1 MASVAATS
9 TLAPALAAR
18 RRRARPG
25 AAPLPLPPRRA
36 AVVRCSLESN
46 VSDMGVNAPKGL
58 FPPEPEHYRGPKLK
72 VAIIGAGLAGMST
85 AVELL
90 DQGHEVD
97 LYESRPFIGGKVGS
111 FVDRK
116 GNHIEMGLH
125 VFFGCYSNL
134 FRLMKKVG
142 ADNNLL
148 VKEHTHTFVNK
159 GGAVGEL
166 DFRFPVGAPL
176 HGIQAFLRTN
186 QLKVY
191 DKARNAVALALSPVV
206 RALVDPDG
214 ALQQVRDLDDVSFS
228 DWFMSKGGTRESI
241 TRMWDPVAYALGFID
256 CDNISARCMLTI
268 FTLFAT
274 KTEASL
280 LRMLKGS
287 PDVYLSGPIKKYIT
301 DRGGRFHLR
310 WGCREVLYEKAPDGE
325 TYVKGL
331 FLSKATSREIIKAD
345 AYVAACDVP
354 GIKRLLPSEWR
365 EWEIFDNI
373 YKLDGVPVVTVQLR
387 YNGWVTE
394 LQDLEKSRQ
403 LEKAV
408 GLDNLLYTP
417 DADFSC
423 FSDLALS
430 SPADYYIEGQ
440 GSLIQAVLTP
450 GDPYMPLP
458 NEQIIS
464 KVQKQVVE
472 LFPSARGLEVTWS
485 SVVKIGQSLYREAP
499 GNDPFRP
506 DQKTP
511 VKNFFLSGSYTKQD
525 YIDSMEGAT
534 LSGRRTAAY
543 ICGAGEELL
552 ALRKKLVI
560 DDSEKALGNVQVL
573 QTTPRRLAAVLE
585 TETCPAAVLETER
598 SVSGVLAAV
607 TGDDWRQPERVAV
620 KASRPPVVCETLT
633 ATRERELLRL
643 FVSLTKPRG
652 SWWLMAPSP
661 AAGPPPARPS
671 SSHLWRAA
679 GVLQSISRSQVLLH
693 GPRRRHRRLPGGVV
707 RAAPDAPPV
716 VRAAVSA
723 VTELLR
729 ALSPNKTPRDAAE
742 QGEAED
748 PPPCG
753 SVEDVLAVLRDDYR
767 RAYFLT
773 GLSRYSQNLDLL
785 VPFFNSPSLE
795 LESIEKGLRVETKF
809 VKATWKLR
817 TYLRLPW
824 RPLIAIRGNT
834 TYDLNED
841 YKVVRHSESWDVS
854 ALEAIGQ
861 IFVSAREQRK
871 GSRG

>member
-1 MASVAATS
+1 
-9 TLAPALAAR
+9 
-18 RRRARPG
+18 
-25 AAPLPLPPRRA
+25 
-36 AVVRCSLESN
+36 
-46 VSDMGVNAPKGL
+46 
-58 FPPEPEHYRGPKLK
+58 
-72 VAIIGAGLAGMST
+72 
-85 AVELL
+85 
-90 DQGHEVD
+90 
-97 LYESRPFIGGKVGS
+97 
-111 FVDRK
+111 
-116 GNHIEMGLH
+116 
-125 VFFGCYSNL
+125 
-134 FRLMKKVG
+134 
-142 ADNNLL
+142 
-148 VKEHTHTFVNK
+148 
-159 GGAVGEL
+159 
-166 DFRFPVGAPL
+166 
-176 HGIQAFLRTN
+176 
-186 QLKVY
+186 
-191 DKARNAVALALSPVV
+191 
-206 RALVDPDG
+206 
-214 ALQQVRDLDDVSFS
+214 
-228 DWFMSKGGTRESI
+228 
-241 TRMWDPVAYALGFID
+241 MWDPVAYALGFID

-310 WGCREVLYEKAPDGE
+310 WGCREVLYEKSPDGE

-331 FLSKATSREIIKAD
+331 LLSKATSREIIKAD

-365 EWEIFDNI
+365 EWEMFDNI

-458 NEQIIS
+458 NEEIIS

-472 LFPSARGLEVTWS
+472 LFPSAQGLEVTWS

-573 QTTPRRLAAVLE
+573 QT
-585 TETCPAAVLETER
+585 
-598 SVSGVLAAV
+598 S
-607 TGDDWRQPERVAV
+607 
-620 KASRPPVVCETLT
+620 
-633 ATRERELLRL
+633 
-643 FVSLTKPRG
+643 
-652 SWWLMAPSP
+652 
-661 AAGPPPARPS
+661 
-671 SSHLWRAA
+671 
-679 GVLQSISRSQVLLH
+679 
-693 GPRRRHRRLPGGVV
+693 
-707 RAAPDAPPV
+707 
-716 VRAAVSA
+716 
-723 VTELLR
+723 
-729 ALSPNKTPRDAAE
+729 
-742 QGEAED
+742 
-748 PPPCG
+748 
-753 SVEDVLAVLRDDYR
+753 
-767 RAYFLT
+767 
-773 GLSRYSQNLDLL
+773 
-785 VPFFNSPSLE
+785 
-795 LESIEKGLRVETKF
+795 
-809 VKATWKLR
+809 
-817 TYLRLPW
+817 
-824 RPLIAIRGNT
+824 
-834 TYDLNED
+834 
-841 YKVVRHSESWDVS
+841 
-854 ALEAIGQ
+854 
-861 IFVSAREQRK
+861 
-871 GSRG
+871 

>member
-1 MASVAATS
+1 MAMAATSRAPS
-9 TLAPALAAR
+9 TLAPASFSAAGGSR
-18 RRRARPG
+18 RRRRCPN
-25 AAPLPLPPRRA
+25 PRVR
-36 AVVRCSLESN
+36 VGVGVRCSLDSN
-46 VSDMGVNAPKGL
+46 VSDMAVNAPKGL

-159 GGAVGEL
+159 GGTIGEL

-228 DWFMSKGGTRESI
+228 DWFLSKGGTRESI

-310 WGCREVLYEKAPDGE
+310 WGCREVLYDKSPDGE

-331 FLSKATSREIIKAD
+331 LLSKATSREIIKAD

-365 EWEIFDNI
+365 QWDTFDNI

-403 LEKAV
+403 LKKAV

-458 NEQIIS
+458 NEEIIS
-464 KVQKQVVE
+464 KVQKQVLE
-472 LFPSARGLEVTWS
+472 LFPSSQGLELTWS
-485 SVVKIGQSLYREAP
+485 SVVKIGQSLYRESP

-552 ALRKKLVI
+552 ALRKKLIV
-560 DDSEKALGNVQVL
+560 DDSEKARGKVEAL
-573 QTTPRRLAAVLE
+573 QT
-585 TETCPAAVLETER
+585 
-598 SVSGVLAAV
+598 S
-607 TGDDWRQPERVAV
+607 
-620 KASRPPVVCETLT
+620 
-633 ATRERELLRL
+633 
-643 FVSLTKPRG
+643 
-652 SWWLMAPSP
+652 
-661 AAGPPPARPS
+661 
-671 SSHLWRAA
+671 
-679 GVLQSISRSQVLLH
+679 
-693 GPRRRHRRLPGGVV
+693 
-707 RAAPDAPPV
+707 
-716 VRAAVSA
+716 
-723 VTELLR
+723 
-729 ALSPNKTPRDAAE
+729 
-742 QGEAED
+742 
-748 PPPCG
+748 
-753 SVEDVLAVLRDDYR
+753 
-767 RAYFLT
+767 
-773 GLSRYSQNLDLL
+773 
-785 VPFFNSPSLE
+785 
-795 LESIEKGLRVETKF
+795 
-809 VKATWKLR
+809 
-817 TYLRLPW
+817 
-824 RPLIAIRGNT
+824 
-834 TYDLNED
+834 
-841 YKVVRHSESWDVS
+841 
-854 ALEAIGQ
+854 
-861 IFVSAREQRK
+861 
-871 GSRG
+871 

>member
-1 MASVAATS
+1 MAATS
-9 TLAPALAAR
+9 CTLVSALVVGR
-18 RRRARPG
+18 RRGPSCQ
-25 AAPLPLPPRRA
+25 RA
-36 AVVRCSLESN
+36 AAGGVVRCSLDRK
-46 VSDMGVNAPKGL
+46 VSDMAINAPKGL

-97 LYESRPFIGGKVGS
+97 LYDSRTFIGGKVGS
-111 FVDRK
+111 FVDK
-116 GNHIEMGLH
+116 QGNHIEMGLH

-134 FRLMKKVG
+134 FRLMK
-142 ADNNLL
+142 N
-148 VKEHTHTFVNK
+148 
-159 GGAVGEL
+159 
-166 DFRFPVGAPL
+166 FRFPVGAPL

-214 ALQQVRDLDDVSFS
+214 ALQQVRDLDDVSFT
-228 DWFMSKGGTRESI
+228 DWFMSRGGTRESI

-310 WGCREVLYEKAPDGE
+310 WGCREVLYDKSPDGE

-331 FLSKATSREIIKAD
+331 LISKATSSEIIKAD

-365 EWEIFDNI
+365 EWDMFDNI

-394 LQDLEKSRQ
+394 VQDLEKSRQ
-403 LEKAV
+403 LQKAI

-458 NEQIIS
+458 NEEIIS
-464 KVQKQVVE
+464 KVEKQVLD

-552 ALRKKLVI
+552 AIRKKLLV
-560 DDSEKALGNVQVL
+560 DHSEKASGKVQML
-573 QTTPRRLAAVLE
+573 QT
-585 TETCPAAVLETER
+585 
-598 SVSGVLAAV
+598 S
-607 TGDDWRQPERVAV
+607 
-620 KASRPPVVCETLT
+620 
-633 ATRERELLRL
+633 
-643 FVSLTKPRG
+643 
-652 SWWLMAPSP
+652 
-661 AAGPPPARPS
+661 
-671 SSHLWRAA
+671 
-679 GVLQSISRSQVLLH
+679 
-693 GPRRRHRRLPGGVV
+693 
-707 RAAPDAPPV
+707 
-716 VRAAVSA
+716 
-723 VTELLR
+723 
-729 ALSPNKTPRDAAE
+729 
-742 QGEAED
+742 
-748 PPPCG
+748 
-753 SVEDVLAVLRDDYR
+753 
-767 RAYFLT
+767 
-773 GLSRYSQNLDLL
+773 
-785 VPFFNSPSLE
+785 
-795 LESIEKGLRVETKF
+795 
-809 VKATWKLR
+809 
-817 TYLRLPW
+817 
-824 RPLIAIRGNT
+824 
-834 TYDLNED
+834 
-841 YKVVRHSESWDVS
+841 
-854 ALEAIGQ
+854 
-861 IFVSAREQRK
+861 
-871 GSRG
+871 